1 MTEWK
6 KCTCSIRI
14 DWETDGAERN
24 HCIWV
29 AIILQIHWYCW
40 VHAGLLTRHLEILL
54 KLPSGC
60 SRDMTR
66 CRNCF
71 GALGMPKESSQENI
85 SKKYAECR
93 TCVLCK
99 FFNMHISSQKTD
111 EKRASFH
118 SRNSTSVFMK
128 RSNFHFREKK
138 LHKMS
143 FQQPP
148 PPQLQPRGQLQRQ
161 SLWQM

>member
-1 MTEWK
+1 M
-6 KCTCSIRI
+6 
-14 DWETDGAERN
+14 
-24 HCIWV
+24 
-29 AIILQIHWYCW
+29 
-40 VHAGLLTRHLEILL
+40 HAGLLTRHLEILL

-138 LHKMS
+138 LHEMS

-148 PPQLQPRGQLQRQ
+148 PLSFSHEASCSASPCGRCSVQQLQHRRERSRRTPQQEEVLRYKYWRRK
-161 SLWQM
+161 